1 MFDTIVKYI
10 NDIIAY
16 INSFIEKKE
25 TGDYNKFYNLLILGL
40 IVYILLQLLNV
51 FKINSVRTISHH
63 IFYKICIKTK
73 FY

>member
-51 FKINSVRTISHH
+51 FKININYSI
-63 IFYKICIKTK
+63 
-73 FY
+73 